1 MKRKLLSVSTFLPAA
16 SLLNTISL
24 FAAVSLLSACG
35 GGGGAKNPPTP
46 PLSSSVQVSSPELSS
61 AQESSSLM
69 SNAELSSASSEVV
82 ATSSTVDASV
92 ESSSSVALSSSSS
105 LSSSLFSS
113 SISSSS
119 SSALSGASV
128 VYQAEDNFF
137 SGGVTNAGSYLQ
149 NFSAAGARVI
159 FTVNTPGTANYAAN
173 LTYANSASSAKSLTV
188 YVNGLL
194 VRKVTLAA
202 TGGDTSWANQLEQL
216 NLRAGVNTIS
226 YQYDADDSGNVNID
240 ALSIDGALPLTA
252 RGATVSFQQL
262 EAEDGVTNGQLSNY
276 GTSYLTVEAEAS
288 GRKFVSLNNNGHY
301 VEWTAPKQANTLVL
315 RYGIPDSVNGGG
327 TSATLN
333 LYVNDVKVKTLDL
346 SSRYAWVYGNYPF
359 NDRPANGMA
368 HRFFDD
374 IQIKDLDIPA
384 GAKVKLQKDVD
395 NTAAYYR
402 IDLIDFEQIEFAYTM
417 PENFISITDFGAI
430 ANDAIEDTTAFT
442 SAMAAAKNQGKG
454 LWFPEGTFILGNFNL
469 IELGNVHIRGAGM
482 WYTVLQTLSG
492 KGGMTGKGVGNVTV
506 ADLQIR
512 GERTFRNDTED
523 AALGGDFGKGSLVQ
537 NVWIEHMKVGFW
549 LSGGDGLYIVNGR
562 IRNTWADGINFAGGV
577 KNSMASH
584 ISLRNTGDD
593 ALAMWS
599 VNAVNVNNAYRYNSV
614 SNPILANCFAI
625 YGGDSNKILDNIASD
640 TLYAPA
646 GIAISNRFE
655 PTPFMGVTEVRR
667 NTINRAGGWEPTY
680 NYNVGAVWVF
690 ADKAPINATILIDSL
705 DINDSPFDGIF
716 VSNNRAVADLRV
728 SNVRIKG
735 AGRHGLYF
743 NVTGAGNFNQVTVE
757 GTQANALNN
766 VNPGFVITRGE
777 GNTGW

>member
-1 MKRKLLSVSTFLPAA
+1 MKRKLLFLSDFLPAA
-16 SLLNTISL
+16 SLVNSVSL
-24 FAAVSLLSACG
+24 FAAVSMLSACG
-35 GGGGAKNPPTP
+35 GGGGAKKPSTP
-46 PLSSSVQVSSPELSS
+46 PLASSVQASEQVSSVDGSSVASESSVSISSQGAASLSS
-61 AQESSSLM
+61 TSVEPGSSSSSM
-69 SNAELSSASSEVV
+69 SSSRSSASSVV
-82 ATSSTVDASV
+82 V
-92 ESSSSVALSSSSS
+92 
-105 LSSSLFSS
+105 
-113 SISSSS
+113 
-119 SSALSGASV
+119 GGPV

-137 SGGVTNAGSYLQ
+137 SSGVTKTDTYVQ
-149 NFSAAGARVI
+149 NFSALGARVI
-159 FTVNTPGTANYAAN
+159 FTVNTPASANYTTQ
-173 LTYANSASSAKSLTV
+173 LHYANPTAEAKSLTV

-194 VRKVTLAA
+194 VRKVNLAA
-202 TGGDTSWANQLEQL
+202 TGGDTSWASLAEQL
-216 NLRAGVNTIS
+216 SLRAGVNTIS
-226 YQYDADDSGNVNID
+226 YQYDQGDSGGVNID
-240 ALSIDGALPLTA
+240 SLSIDGALPLAA
-252 RGATVSFQQL
+252 RGATVPFQQL

-276 GTSYLTVEAEAS
+276 GTAYLTTEAEAS
-288 GRKFVSLNNNGHY
+288 GRKYVTLNTSGQY
-301 VEWTAPKQANTLVL
+301 VEWTAPQQANTLVI
-315 RYGIPDSVNGGG
+315 RYGIPDSANGGG

-333 LYVNDVKVKTLDL
+333 LYVDDVKVKTLDL
-346 SSRYAWVYGNYPF
+346 SSRFAWVYGNYPF

-384 GAKVKLQKDVD
+384 GAKVKLQKDAD
-395 NTAAYYR
+395 NSAAYYR
-402 IDLIDFEQIEFAYTM
+402 IDLIDFEQIEAAYAM
-417 PENFISITDFGAI
+417 PENFISIVDFGAI
-430 ANDAIEDTTAFT
+430 ANDNIEDTSAFT
-442 SAMAAAKNQGKG
+442 AAMAAAKNQGKG
-454 LWFPEGTFILGNFNL
+454 LWLPEGTFILGNFNL
-469 IELGNVHIRGAGM
+469 IELGNIHIRGAGM
-482 WYTVLQTLSG
+482 WHTVLQTLYG
-492 KGGMTGKGVGNVTV
+492 KGGMTGKGAGNVTI
-506 ADLQIR
+506 ADVQIR
-512 GERTFRNDTED
+512 GEKTFRNDSED
-523 AALGGDFGKGSLVQ
+523 AALGGDFGKNSLVQ

-549 LSGGDGLYIVNGR
+549 LAGSDGLYIVNGR

-577 KNSMASH
+577 KNTVASH

-599 VNAVNVNNAYRYNSV
+599 VNAVNLNNAYRYNTV

-625 YGGDSNKILDNIASD
+625 YGGQDNKILDNIASD

-690 ADKAPINATILIDSL
+690 ADKSAINGTILIDTL

-728 SNVRIKG
+728 SNVHIKN
-735 AGRHGLYF
+735 AGRHGMYF

-766 VNPGFVITRGE
+766 VNPGFVISRGE

>member
-1 MKRKLLSVSTFLPAA
+1 MKIKLLSASAFPLAT
-16 SLLNTISL
+16 SLLNSVSL

-35 GGGGAKNPPTP
+35 GGGGAKKPPTA
-46 PLSSSVQVSSPELSS
+46 PLPSSAQVSSSELSS
-61 AQESSSLM
+61 AQVSSSLM
-69 SNAELSSASSEVV
+69 SSAEVSSSSSEVA
-82 ATSSTVDASV
+82 ATSSAVDASA

-105 LSSSLFSS
+105 SLSS

-173 LTYANSASSAKSLTV
+173 LTYANSASSAKSLTI

-226 YQYDADDSGNVNID
+226 YQYDAGDSGSVNID
-240 ALSIDGALPLTA
+240 ALSIDGALPLAA
-252 RGATVSFQQL
+252 RGATVSFQQF

-315 RYGIPDSVNGGG
+315 RYGIPDSANGGG

-346 SSRYAWVYGNYPF
+346 SSRFAWVYGNYPF

-374 IQIKDLDIPA
+374 IQIKGLDIPA
-384 GAKVKLQKDVD
+384 GAKVKLQKDAD
-395 NTAAYYR
+395 NSAAYYR
-402 IDLIDFEQIEFAYTM
+402 IDLIDFEQIEAAYSM
-417 PENFISITDFGAI
+417 PENFISLTDFGAV
-430 ANDAIEDTTAFT
+430 ANDAVEDTNAFV
-442 SAMAAAKNQGKG
+442 SAMAEAKVLKKG
-454 LWFPEGTFILGNFNL
+454 LWIPEGTFMLGNFNL
-469 IELGNVHIRGAGM
+469 IELGNIHIRGAGM
-482 WYTVLQTLSG
+482 WHTVLQTLSG
-492 KGGMTGKGVGNVTV
+492 KGGMTGKGVGNVTI

-512 GERTFRNDTED
+512 GERTFRNDSED
-523 AALGGDFGKGSLVQ
+523 AALGGDFGKNSLIQ

-549 LSGGDGLYIVNGR
+549 FAGSDGLYIVNGR

-577 KNSMASH
+577 KNTVASH

-599 VNAVNVNNAYRYNSV
+599 VNAVNMNNAYRYNTV

-625 YGGDSNKILDNIASD
+625 YGGQDNKILDNIASD

-690 ADKAPINATILIDSL
+690 ADKTPINATILIDSL

-735 AGRHGLYF
+735 AGRHGMYF
-743 NVTGAGNFNQVTVE
+743 NVIGAGNFNQVTVE
-757 GTQANALNN
+757 GSQANALNN